1 MPPCVDRAPCTH
13 AGMSR
18 IPIAGSGAISQ
29 PSRSLNAHAEARCP
43 AIRVMSCSVSSSE
56 AWRRSII
63 AMRSVVMREVANRAP
78 NCSWK
83 APESAASAGCPCDDR
98 GDDGTDARSVRGRC
112 CACHGETY
120 MRCCSQRNR
129 IQGIVKAV
137 ATIVTVMMMGRVCMV
152 RMVFLQCHGRNI
164 AVGLAMWQ
172 VWPCN
177 QSGRAVGLTA
187 WLIWTCCRSGHA
199 IGLTANR
206 W

>member
-1 MPPCVDRAPCTH
+1 
-13 AGMSR
+13 
-18 IPIAGSGAISQ
+18 
-29 PSRSLNAHAEARCP
+29 
-43 AIRVMSCSVSSSE
+43 MSCSVSSSE

-83 APESAASAGCPCDDR
+83 ASRALPPLAVRAMIAAMTEPMPEAFAG
-98 GDDGTDARSVRGRC
+98 GVARAMVRP
-112 CACHGETY
+112 A